1 MAVNNIY
8 FEGAKS
14 SISEF
19 FSVEFPSLKEI
30 ELNRFINYF
39 YHLSNYEEEGVKI
52 RPNLYI
58 TSNING
64 IVKIIPNCYKIS
76 MYKDIDGSSFKQRIK
91 ALMCF
96 CRNNW
101 QIYISYSDS
110 EVEYG
115 LVKVLNSIKDK
126 SLNTLIFNDKRES
139 LEAKLNLISI
149 DVVSGGLII
158 LRGVKGNKTSIC
170 FNLTGSVEYEWEA
183 NIIKF
188 VNACVQKIP
197 TRSMK
202 KQQDIKNI
210 YYNIFYSMFKGLH
223 GTICLVVDKEF
234 TDKKGFLKDG
244 TWLKEPIELGK
255 LFLQSKNF
263 KEFKLS
269 SYVDLIVTM
278 LNYDGITIVDNAGR
292 ILAYNVFIESN
303 VKDTEKIVG
312 GARRRAAYSLL
323 KYKNNKVVGVYFQSQ
338 DGDNFYKDSEFYK
351 KRTIGAGVT
360 QHEAKV
366 YSAID

>member
-1 MAVNNIY
+1 M
-8 FEGAKS
+8 
-14 SISEF
+14 
-19 FSVEFPSLKEI
+19 EFPSLKEI

-76 MYKDIDGSSFKQRIK
+76 MYKDVDGSNFKQRIK

-101 QIYISYSDS
+101 QIYISYSSDS

-126 SLNTLIFNDKRES
+126 SLNTLIFNDKREA

-170 FNLTGSVEYEWEA
+170 FNLSGSVEYEWEA

-234 TDKKGFLKDG
+234 ADKKGFLKDG

-278 LNYDGITIVDNAGR
+278 LNYDGITVVDNAGR

-338 DGDNFYKDSEFYK
+338 DGDNFYKDSEYYK
-351 KRTIGAGVT
+351 KRRIGASDT

-366 YSAID
+366 HSAID